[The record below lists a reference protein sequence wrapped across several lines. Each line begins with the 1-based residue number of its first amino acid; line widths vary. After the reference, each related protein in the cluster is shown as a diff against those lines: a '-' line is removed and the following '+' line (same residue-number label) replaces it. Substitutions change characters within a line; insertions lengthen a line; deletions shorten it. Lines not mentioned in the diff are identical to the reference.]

1 MKAMINRAVTKQNE
15 ARDMEIAI
23 GIAATLMTLATK
35 QGWGKKRLNRL
46 NDQVY
51 EFVQKEL
58 MPKAPRFTPSYLA
71 DLEYSFKR
79 LEDELLKRMGMRNE

>member
-1 MKAMINRAVTKQNE
+1 MNCMVKQRAITPQNE
-15 ARDMEIAI
+15 ARDTEIAL

-35 QGWGKKRLNRL
+35 QGWGKKRLKRL

-51 EFVQKEL
+51 EFVQREL
-58 MPKAPRFTPSYLA
+58 LPKAPRFTPSYFA

-79 LEDELLKRMGMRNE
+79 LEDELLKRMGERK